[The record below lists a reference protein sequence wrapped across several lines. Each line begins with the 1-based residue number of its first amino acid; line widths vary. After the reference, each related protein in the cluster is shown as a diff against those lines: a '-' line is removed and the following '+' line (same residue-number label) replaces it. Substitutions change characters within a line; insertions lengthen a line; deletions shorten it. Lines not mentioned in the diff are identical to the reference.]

1 MEELFSRW
9 GRFVPLHPY
18 PVVLAS
24 LVVTVICSLG
34 FLHFRMEHQANLLW
48 IPVDSPYNVR
58 QDWIDTNF
66 RSSVRYENM
75 MYTSDNVLTPQALQQ
90 MYKIYKRVGDIEVDG
105 RRFSDMCA
113 RVPIADIFQTKKRRK
128 RQVNSTEE
136 DYYDPWAGEYYYDY
150 DAEVQE
156 DEIPRINFD
165 KYAPEKGNS
174 TELVAGG
181 EDIVDGLPYTIYCD
195 LVTTLNSKCQEHSLL
210 EIWRYD
216 EELILTATQEEILD
230 AVNRLTKSPWY
241 GYGANY
247 SGNLGGI
254 KYNSSG
260 HIVGASTT
268 QMVWVLEVP
277 EEADVVDS
285 QGSGLE
291 LELADQDSLVWEE
304 MFIQIGLNSSTETA
318 TVLPNAAKSFG
329 DVSTQ
334 AIFFDAFFMAG
345 GYMLMFLY
353 TGLMLG
359 RLNRLEVRVYLSI
372 AGLVSIAMGM
382 AIALGITSW
391 LGFPYT
397 PMHAI
402 LPFICLGIGIDD
414 MFVILQ
420 CWNNAESECEE
431 GCGTAQRL
439 SLAMRHA
446 GVAVTVTTV
455 TDVFA
460 FGVGAVTQ
468 MPGLQSFCVCTALS
482 LGSIYIL
489 QVSWF
494 LAWLSL
500 DERRLTAGRDGCV
513 PCVTLRD
520 YQPSACSQRDFSAVV
535 LKKVLPLFTTP
546 LFQVCVIIITVA
558 ALVGG
563 ILGSMNI
570 QQTFKPWLLLPPDSY
585 MRKWLD
591 IHDTNFPDNGF
602 GVNIYTGGIDSNSL
616 SGLEELSSGLA
627 AARMPPNR
635 VVHGVSDWWA
645 AIKAYGQEEGN
656 YTEWRQFE
664 DKNLFQDLLS
674 RFLFSSVGTVYKDNF
689 KFDGELHCNKP
700 APTILASKM
709 WFTYV
714 HFSGPE
720 EHIPARRRLEELISS
735 TGLADSFSHAKIYA
749 AWETDE
755 IIGFELWRNIGLAM
769 AAVAAITLILLQD
782 IRLCS
787 MVLLSVTLTVTDIVG
802 FLHFWDITIDI
813 ISCVNIV
820 LAIGLCVDYS
830 VHIGHAYLVSE
841 SGDRE
846 ERARQAV
853 ASIGP
858 AVFNGGFTTFLAL
871 VLLGASSSHVF
882 QSFFKV
888 FVLTVLFGL
897 FHGLLLFP
905 VLLSLLGPI
914 QSPSP
919 PPSQSSDSDSEA
931 PPQDSSPISVVG
943 AQTISYDSNKGLDNP
958 IFIPDDLEKPDIMDT
973 SWISRLS
980 PKSGRED

>member
-1 MEELFSRW
+1 MTASQSNRLIRGMEELFARW
-9 GRFVPLHPY
+9 GIFVPLHPY
-18 PVVLAS
+18 PVILAS
-24 LVVTVICSLG
+24 ILVTVMCSLG
-34 FLHFRMEHQANLLW
+34 FLQFRMEHQANLLW
-48 IPVDSPYNVR
+48 IPVDSPYNIR
-58 QDWIDTNF
+58 QEWIDRNF

-75 MYTSDNVLTPQALQQ
+75 MYTADNVLTPENLRK
-90 MYKIYKRVGDIEVDG
+90 MLEIHKRVGNIEVGG
-105 RRFSDMCA
+105 RRFSELCA
-113 RVPIADIFQTKKRRK
+113 RVPIADIFQAQKRRK
-128 RQVNSTEE
+128 RQVNDTEE
-136 DYYDPWAGEYYYDY
+136 EYYDPWAGEYYYDY
-150 DAEVQE
+150 DE
-156 DEIPRINFD
+156 EIEIDLPRINFE
-165 KYAPEKGNS
+165 KYGKTNKNS
-174 TELVAGG
+174 DQVIEG
-181 EDIVDGLPYTIYCD
+181 EDDLTEGLPYNIYCD
-195 LVTTLNSKCQEHSLL
+195 LVTTLNTKCQEHSLL

-216 EELILTATQEEILD
+216 EELIMTTTQEEILD
-230 AVNRLTKSPWY
+230 AVNRLNKSPWY

-247 SGNLGGI
+247 AGSLGGI

-260 HIVGASTT
+260 HIVGATTT

-277 EEADVVDS
+277 EDSDIVDS

-291 LELADQDSLVWEE
+291 LELADQDSLEWEE
-304 MFIQIGLNSSTETA
+304 EFIQIGLNSSTKTT

-334 AIFFDAFFMAG
+334 AIFFDAFLMAG
-345 GYMLMFLY
+345 GYLLMFLY

-359 RLNRLEVRVYLSI
+359 RLNRLEVRLYLSM
-372 AGLVSIAMGM
+372 AGLISIAMGM

-397 PMHAI
+397 PMHAV

-420 CWNNAESECEE
+420 CWGNAKEE
-431 GCGTAQRL
+431 VEEDSGTAKRL
-439 SLAMRHA
+439 SMAMRHA

-482 LGSIYIL
+482 LGSIYLL

-500 DERRLTAGRDGCV
+500 DERRLSAGRDGCV
-513 PCVTLRD
+513 PCIKHRD
-520 YQPSACSQRDFSAVV
+520 YQPSACSQKDFSDII
-535 LKKVLPLFTTP
+535 LGKVLPLFTTP
-546 LFQVCVIIITVA
+546 FFQVFVLLLTA
-558 ALVGG
+558 GALTGG
-563 ILGSMNI
+563 IIGSINI
-570 QQTFKPWLLLPPDSY
+570 EQTFKPWLLLPPDSY

-591 IHDTNFPDNGF
+591 IHDMNFPDNGF
-602 GVNIYTGGIDSNSL
+602 GTNIYTGAIDSQSL
-616 SGLEELSSGLA
+616 SSLEELSRGMNA
-627 AARMPPNR
+627 ATKPPKR
-635 VVHGVSDWWA
+635 IIKSVSDWWGA
-645 AIKAYGQEEGN
+645 LKSFGKEEGN
-656 YTEWRQFE
+656 YTEWTQFA
-664 DKNLFQDLLS
+664 DDDLFQDLLS
-674 RFLFSSVGTVYKDNF
+674 KFLFSSGGTIYKDNF
-689 KFDGELHCNKP
+689 KFDGELQCNKP
-700 APTILASKM
+700 APKILASKM

-714 HFSGPE
+714 HFSGPD
-720 EHIPARRRLEELISS
+720 EHIPAKRRIEDM
-735 TGLADSFSHAKIYA
+735 TAGLGLNESFSHAKIYA

-769 AAVAAITLILLQD
+769 AAVAVITLLLLQD
-782 IRLCS
+782 VRLCC

-841 SGDRE
+841 SGDRK

-853 ASIGP
+853 SSIGP

-905 VLLSLLGPI
+905 VLLSIIGPERKT
-914 QSPSP
+914 SGSSSE
-919 PPSQSSDSDSEA
+919 SQLSDSEN
-931 PPQDSSPISVVG
+931 PPQDTSPISVVG
-943 AQTISYDSNKGLDNP
+943 AATISYDSNKGLDNP
-958 IFIPDDLEKPDIMDT
+958 IFIPDVSTYDEN
-973 SWISRLS
+973 RAV
-980 PKSGRED
+980 